1 MSKPIPSM
9 EILSDTIL
17 WITFK
22 EHDIRIEQDKQ
33 HTNGKL
39 MITVHKGDSD
49 YHAKLLVEK
58 TDEN

>member
-1 MSKPIPSM
+1 MSEPTPNLKTFG
-9 EILSDTIL
+9 DNVL

-22 EHDIRIEQDKQ
+22 EHDIRIEQDKKY
-33 HTNGKL
+33 NDGKL

-49 YHAKLLVEK
+49 YHAKLLVGK